1 MSWRHPY
8 QRTQLLSPQGSAS
21 SVADLKQEEA
31 ESPLQKP
38 AVTVTAGPI
47 SIATTTTTQLA
58 HSTPTALTPGS
69 SSPLSEH
76 AASLTFPSLSE
87 SGSEEVGASK
97 DSLGERPPQAEDG
110 TQLASQQQE
119 LTKGIGQKQTSVL
132 PASNNLLPMRLS
144 DHGELSRLGR
154 QEEEEEEEEPVSAQD
169 EGSLTLTEISDGE
182 EEIEEELTEV
192 SEDTVF
198 EETLPTTG
206 K

>member
-1 MSWRHPY
+1 M
-8 QRTQLLSPQGSAS
+8 QLLSPQCSAS
-21 SVADLKQEEA
+21 NIADLKQEEA

-38 AVTVTAGPI
+38 IVTVTTGPI
-47 SIATTTTTQLA
+47 SVTTVTNTQLA
-58 HSTPTALTPGS
+58 HSTPAALTPGS

-87 SGSEEVGASK
+87 SGSEEVEVSK

-110 TQLASQQQE
+110 TQLALQQQE
-119 LTKGIGQKQTSVL
+119 LTKDIYQKQTLV
-132 PASNNLLPMRLS
+132 PPESNNLLPMRSS
-144 DHGELSRLGR
+144 DHGRLSQLRR
-154 QEEEEEEEEPVSAQD
+154 QEEEEEEEEPVSAQE

-182 EEIEEELTEV
+182 EEIGEELTEV